1 MAGYVIGNID
11 VTNPEAFEEYRKLVP
26 DTIAAYGGKYLV
38 RGGAADVA
46 EGSYNPVR
54 IVVLEFESVD
64 QAKKWYNSPE
74 YIPLREMRMNASNG
88 DLYFVEGL

>member
-38 RGGAADVA
+38 RGGGADVA
-46 EGSYNPVR
+46 EGSYTPVR

-74 YIPLREMRMNASNG
+74 YSPLREMRMNASNG

>member
-26 DTIAAYGGKYLV
+26 DTIAAYNGKYLV

>member
-11 VTNPEAFEEYRKLVP
+11 VTNPEAFEEYRNLVP

-46 EGSYNPVR
+46 EGSYDPVR

>member
-26 DTIAAYGGKYLV
+26 DTIAAYNGKYLV

-46 EGSYNPVR
+46 EGSYSPVR

>member
-26 DTIAAYGGKYLV
+26 DTIAAYNGKYLV
-38 RGGAADVA
+38 RGGTADVA
-46 EGSYNPVR
+46 EGSYSPVR
-54 IVVLEFESVD
+54 IVVLEFESVE

-74 YIPLREMRMNASNG
+74 YTPLREMRMNASNG
-88 DLYFVEGL
+88 DLFFVEGL

>member
-74 YIPLREMRMNASNG
+74 YVPLREMRMNASNG

>member
-11 VTNPEAFEEYRKLVP
+11 VTNPQAFEEYRKLVP
-26 DTIAAYGGKYLV
+26 NTIAAYGGKYLV
-38 RGGAADVA
+38 RGAADDVA

-74 YIPLREMRMNASNG
+74 YSPLREMRMNASNG

>member
-74 YIPLREMRMNASNG
+74 YTPLREMRMNASNG
-88 DLYFVEGL
+88 DLFFVEGL

>member
-46 EGSYNPVR
+46 EGSYDPVR

>member
-38 RGGAADVA
+38 RGGDADVA
-46 EGSYNPVR
+46 EGSYSPVR

-74 YIPLREMRMNASNG
+74 YMPLREMRMNASNG